1 MVKKLQSILITTK
14 IAKNTQEAIRL
25 KSTTNPLLLRLCG
38 ALFELIILVKHYALQ
53 PTSWIAKTSTPSIRG
68 LIQNLAIKS
77 KSNLKLK
84 KVETAENFV

>member
-38 ALFELIILVKHYALQ
+38 ALFELIILVKRLELQ
-53 PTSWIAKTSTPSIRG
+53 PID
-68 LIQNLAIKS
+68 
-77 KSNLKLK
+77 
-84 KVETAENFV
+84 

>member
-38 ALFELIILVKHYALQ
+38 ALFELIILVKRSDLQ
-53 PTSWIAKTSTPSIRG
+53 PTDSIAKTSTLVILILIR
-68 LIQNLAIKS
+68 I
-77 KSNLKLK
+77 
-84 KVETAENFV
+84 AENNNTIILNRP

>member
-38 ALFELIILVKHYALQ
+38 ALFELIILVKRSNHGGMYDTELL
-53 PTSWIAKTSTPSIRG
+53 KTR
-68 LIQNLAIKS
+68 
-77 KSNLKLK
+77 LK
-84 KVETAENFV
+84 